1 MHRTDS
7 YVMTAYTD
15 SAGDM
20 LEIETI
26 RKTISSINKINKAQ
40 NSVYSQYKRKKNPGY
55 GTFNM

>member
-20 LEIETI
+20 LEIETV
-26 RKTISSINKINKAQ
+26 RNTVKSINKQ
-40 NSVYSQYKRKKNPGY
+40 NARVAGHDQWKTEEISSQ
-55 GTFNM
+55 